1 MGGNISGGAN
11 IVDNGGYGMSD
22 DDWFKQSDFNMDGL
36 NPTINTNQDT
46 GSSFLGAAGNFFGGK
61 DGMSNAGSLL
71 GGVAGLGQ
79 MYLAN
84 QQQKDTQKTNSLYR
98 KLMTDEAAYRTKFRD
113 GWGSVS
119 FGGK

>member
-61 DGMSNAGSLL
+61 DGMSNAGSLF
-71 GGVAGLGQ
+71 GSIAGLGQ
-79 MYLAN
+79 MYIAN
-84 QQQKDTQKTNSLYR
+84 KQQKDTAKTNSLYR
-98 KLMTDEAAYRTKFRD
+98 RIMNDEHARTNKFRSD
-113 GWGSVS
+113 MSGMS
-119 FGGK
+119 FA